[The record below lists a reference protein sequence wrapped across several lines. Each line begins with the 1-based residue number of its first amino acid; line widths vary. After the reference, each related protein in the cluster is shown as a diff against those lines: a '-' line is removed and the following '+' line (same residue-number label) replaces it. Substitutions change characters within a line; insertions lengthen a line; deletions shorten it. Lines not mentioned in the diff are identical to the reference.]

1 MTVTNQD
8 RQHRLARLPL
18 PIGIFGGLLP
28 LCQIP
33 ADKTDKTRQDFKVLK
48 CYPMK
53 NLGVHPKIAGI
64 YIYSWMFISPY
75 MIYNKYGMVGSYPC
89 HPHLKCAAG

>member
-64 YIYSWMFISPY
+64 YIYIA
-75 MIYNKYGMVGSYPC
+75 GCSYP
-89 HPHLKCAAG
+89 HI